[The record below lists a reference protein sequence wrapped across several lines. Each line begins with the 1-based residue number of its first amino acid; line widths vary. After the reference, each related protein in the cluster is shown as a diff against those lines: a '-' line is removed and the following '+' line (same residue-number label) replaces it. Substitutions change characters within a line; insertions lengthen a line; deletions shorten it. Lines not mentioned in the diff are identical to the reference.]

1 MIDFIILASLLV
13 FIIIGMPI
21 YLALA
26 LVSFM
31 YMISA
36 DISLMV
42 IPQVMSGTFRNFVLL
57 AIPLFMLAGK
67 LMNSGGITSR
77 LFDLANGVVGHITG
91 GLAQVNV
98 LLSIIFAGM
107 SGSALAD
114 TAGLGEVEIKTMVD
128 KGFDREFAAAVTAA
142 SGSIGPIIPPSIIM
156 VIFGSMSGVSIGGL
170 FLGGIIPGLI
180 MGLGMMIVN
189 YFICKKRNY
198 PTNDKAPTFKE
209 LLKLFYKGI
218 PPLLTPIIIL
228 GGIVLGIF
236 TPTEA
241 ALVAS
246 VYAFVLGFFI
256 YKELTPSIIFKDLI
270 EVIKTTSSIMII
282 IAFASVFAR
291 VITQQGVP
299 QQIASF
305 LTSITTNEILLLLII
320 NIFLLILGCFMDVI
334 AALIATI
341 PILLP
346 IVDMLPITRLHF
358 GVVMILNLTIALIT
372 PPMGASLFVVTK
384 IAKTSL
390 EDTFVALLPY
400 LAVLIFVLLL
410 ITYVPPLVTFLPN
423 LLM

>member
-21 YLALA
+21 FLALA

-77 LFDLANGVVGHITG
+77 LFNLANGVVGHITG

-128 KGFDREFAAAVTAA
+128 KGFDREFAAAITAA

-180 MGLGMMIVN
+180 MGLGMMVVN

-209 LLKLFYKGI
+209 LIKLFYKGI

-228 GGIVLGIF
+228 GGIILGIF

-246 VYAFVLGFFI
+246 VYSFVLLFFI
-256 YKELTPSIIFKDLI
+256 YKELTVSIIFKDLI

-346 IVDMLPITRLHF
+346 IVDILPITRLHF

-384 IAKTSL
+384 IAKTNL

>member
-77 LFDLANGVVGHITG
+77 LFNLANGVVGHITG

-128 KGFDREFAAAVTAA
+128 KGFDREFAAAITAA

-180 MGLGMMIVN
+180 MGLGMMVVN

-228 GGIVLGIF
+228 GGIILGIF

-256 YKELTPSIIFKDLI
+256 YKELTVSIIFKDLI

-346 IVDMLPITRLHF
+346 IVDILPITRLHF

-410 ITYVPPLVTFLPN
+410 ITYVPPLVTFLPG

>member
-1 MIDFIILASLLV
+1 MIDLTILASLLL

-21 YLALA
+21 FLALA
-26 LVSFM
+26 LVSLMFM
-31 YMISA
+31 IYS

-57 AIPLFMLAGK
+57 AIPLFMLAGR
-67 LMNSGGITSR
+67 LMNSGGVTER
-77 LFDLANGVVGHITG
+77 LFDLANGIVGHITG

-114 TAGLGEVEIKTMVD
+114 TAGLGEVEIKTMIE
-128 KGFDREFAAAVTAA
+128 KGFDRDFAAAVTAA

-156 VIFGSMSGVSIGGL
+156 IIYGSMAGVSIGGL

-180 MGLGMMIVN
+180 MGLGMMIIN

-198 PTNDKAPTFKE
+198 PTNEKAPSFKE
-209 LLKLFYKGI
+209 LLMLFYRGI
-218 PPLLTPIIIL
+218 PPLLTPLIIL
-228 GGIVLGIF
+228 GGIIFGIF

-246 VYAFVLGFFI
+246 LYAFVLGFFV
-256 YKELTPSIIFKDLI
+256 YKELTVSIIINDLI

-282 IAFASVFAR
+282 IAFASIFAR
-291 VITQQGVP
+291 VITQQGIP

-305 LTSITTNEILLLLII
+305 LTSITTNHILLLLII
-320 NIFLLILGCFMDVI
+320 NIFLLLLGCFMDVI

-346 IVDMLPITRLHF
+346 IVDTLPITRLHF

-384 IAKTSL
+384 IAKSNL
-390 EDTFVALLPY
+390 EDTFIALLPFI
-400 LAVLIFVLLL
+400 AVLISVLLL
-410 ITYVPPLVTFLPN
+410 ITFVPPLVTFLPN